1 MMVDIVF
8 PGWMMWKRL
17 GVAQDV
23 PGLVPA
29 IDALLAKDFDTVV
42 TGHVGRLG
50 TRADVEQQKLFLTD
64 LKEAAAKGLG
74 GVSKSDVAADMRPE
88 DLANPWAFYRGFID
102 RAVNDCV
109 STMAPKWQSKISG
122 FDVWI
127 YDQCATMEQSVRID

>member
-1 MMVDIVF
+1 MVDIVF

-29 IDALLAKDFDTVV
+29 IDALLTKDFDTVV

-88 DLANPWAFYRGFID
+88 DVANPWAFFRGFID

-109 STMAPKWQSKISG
+109 STMTPKWQSKISG

>member
-1 MMVDIVF
+1 MLVLFDAMMQ
-8 PGWMMWKRL
+8 RHL
-17 GVAQDV
+17 SS
-23 PGLVPA
+23 
-29 IDALLAKDFDTVV
+29 
-42 TGHVGRLG
+42 H
-50 TRADVEQQKLFLTD
+50 
-64 LKEAAAKGLG
+64 
-74 GVSKSDVAADMRPE
+74 ADMRPE